1 MDIRINL
8 IHYPL
13 YVLGPNRRIG
23 IWVQGCSLGCK
34 GCISQ
39 HTWDKE
45 GGVLY
50 GVERLVKEVLESD
63 TKRVTITGG
72 EPFEQAIALKELLI
86 GLRDSGI
93 DDILLYSGFSYR
105 HLQQKFQ
112 DILKFIDVLV
122 VGQFKIDQ
130 PTEFAYKGSDNQEMI
145 VLNQNLKEEYLAYQ
159 KKRDR
164 ELQVINSNGI
174 FVLGIPQIGKQIN
187 EKI

>member
-23 IWVQGCSLGCK
+23 IWTQGCSFGCK

-50 GVERLVKEVLESD
+50 DVDALVKEVVDTD

-72 EPFEQAIALKELLI
+72 EPFEQAVALKALLTS
-86 GLRDSGI
+86 LRNSGI

-105 HLQQKFQ
+105 YLQQNFQ
-112 DILKFIDVLV
+112 DILKLIDVLI
-122 VGQFKIDQ
+122 VGLFKLNQ

-145 VLNQNLKEEYLAYQ
+145 ILNQNLKEEYLGYQ

-164 ELQVINSNGI
+164 ELQVINNNGV
-174 FVLGIPQIGKQIN
+174 FVLGIPKIGREID
-187 EKI
+187 EKV

>member
-13 YVLGPNRRIG
+13 YVLGPDRRIG
-23 IWVQGCSLGCK
+23 IWTQGCSFGCK

-50 GVERLVKEVLESD
+50 DVDALVKEVVDAD

-72 EPFEQAIALKELLI
+72 EPFEQAVALKALLTS
-86 GLRDSGI
+86 LRNSGI

-105 HLQQKFQ
+105 YLQQNFQ
-112 DILKFIDVLV
+112 DILKLIDVLI
-122 VGQFKIDQ
+122 VGLFKLNQ
-130 PTEFAYKGSDNQEMI
+130 PTEFAYKGSDNQEMTI
-145 VLNQNLKEEYLAYQ
+145 LNQNLKEEYLGYQ
-159 KKRDR
+159 KKRDK
-164 ELQVINSNGI
+164 ELQVINNNGV
-174 FVLGIPQIGKQIN
+174 FVLGIPKIGREID
-187 EKI
+187 EKV

>member
-8 IHYPL
+8 VHYPL

-23 IWVQGCSLGCK
+23 IWTQGCSFGCK

-39 HTWDKE
+39 HTWEKE

-50 GVERLVKEVLESD
+50 DVEALVKEVLESD

-72 EPFEQAIALKELLI
+72 EPFEQAVALKALLI
-86 GLRDSGI
+86 ELRDRGI

-105 HLQQKFQ
+105 YLQQNFQ

-122 VGQFKIDQ
+122 VGLFEIDK
-130 PTEFAYKGSDNQEMI
+130 PTEFAYKGSENQEMI
-145 VLNQNLKEEYLAYQ
+145 ILNRNLKEEYLTYKQ
-159 KKRDR
+159 KRDR
-164 ELQVINSNGI
+164 ELQVINNNGI
-174 FVLGIPQIGKQIN
+174 FVLGIPKIGEEMD
-187 EKI
+187 EKV